1 MAFYNN
7 QGNDY
12 KVSEFNSA
20 ALKMIRLNK
29 IQDTIN
35 QVNGNLLMFNVNFGL
50 YNYVL
55 KKNMIESL
63 LQEVESK
70 LDDQERKD
78 AVFAQKVIND
88 FMETYPIMQKGKQ
101 GYFSNNQLTP
111 HPENWKKLQQ
121 LLFAYE
127 SLVRKLI
134 DAHGMDTKYGED
146 DYGL

>member
-1 MAFYNN
+1 MAFYNQN
-7 QGNDY
+7 NDY

-29 IQDTIN
+29 IQDTLN
-35 QVNGNLLMFNVNFGL
+35 QINGNLLMFNINFGV

-55 KKNMIESL
+55 KIRMIESL

-70 LDDQERKD
+70 LDDEERKE
-78 AVFAQKVIND
+78 VTQAQNVINE
-88 FMETYPIMQKGKQ
+88 FMEMYPIMQKGKQ
-101 GYFSNNQLTP
+101 GYFSSNQLTP
-111 HPENWKKLQQ
+111 HPENWKKLQT
-121 LLFAYE
+121 LLFKYE

-134 DAHGMDTKYGED
+134 DHHGMDTKYGED